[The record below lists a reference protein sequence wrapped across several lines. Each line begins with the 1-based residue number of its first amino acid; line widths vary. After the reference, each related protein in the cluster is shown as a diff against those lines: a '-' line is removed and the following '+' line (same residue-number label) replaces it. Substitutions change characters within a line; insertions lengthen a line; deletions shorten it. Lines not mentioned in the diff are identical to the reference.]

1 MTLDLIRTGIVSLLQ
16 NGTAIAAIIAL
27 VMAILALRLNRSHA
41 RLRDQLE
48 EQLSEIRAK
57 EQALRESEVFYHSLV
72 ESLPQSIL
80 RKDLEGR
87 FTFCNRN
94 FCRELNLTPEQV
106 RGKND
111 HDFYPHDLATKYR
124 EDDAR
129 VIAAGQPFEAVE
141 EHITPSGH
149 TIYVQITKTPLYDS
163 SGRVIGIQ
171 GIFWDVTGRKQAEE
185 QLQMQNLLLQEM
197 AESERQAHE
206 ELKKFQ
212 SHLVQSEKLAGLGQM
227 VAGVAHEI
235 NNPLSFVSNNV
246 AVLQRDLAE
255 MIAIL
260 ALYREAEET
269 LTSHQP
275 ELVERVREI
284 RDRVDLDYSLD
295 NLPRLLN
302 RTRDGL
308 ARIQQIVK
316 DLRVFA
322 RLDEGALNEVDL
334 NEGVLSTISI
344 IQGHAK
350 KKRVQVETDLNNLPP
365 VTCFAAKINQVI
377 MNLVMNAIDACDE
390 GGSVNIRTR
399 PENDDEGVRVDVI
412 DTGCGIDP
420 IICERIFDPFFT
432 TKPVGVGTGLGLSI
446 SYGIIKDHGGKIDVE
461 SIPGEGSR
469 FTVHLS
475 TQMVVP
481 SRLADRPEGSPA
493 ERSRPDRLARGV
505 PLDGVTQRLSKRD
518 SYVGFNIACQ

>member
-1 MTLDLIRTGIVSLLQ
+1 MGVDLGRNEMAPLFQIVI
-16 NGTAIAAIIAL
+16 IAASI
-27 VMAILALRLNRSHA
+27 VMAVLAVLALRLNRSHA
-41 RLRDQLE
+41 RLRNQLE
-48 EQLSEIRAK
+48 EQLAEIRAK

-94 FCRELNLTPEQV
+94 FCRELNLTPAQV

-124 EDDAR
+124 DDDAR

-149 TIYVQITKTPLYDS
+149 VIYVQVTKTPLYDA

-185 QLQMQNLLLQEM
+185 LLQTQNLLLQEM

-206 ELKKFQ
+206 DLKRFQ

-235 NNPLSFVSNNV
+235 NNPLSFVGNNV

-255 MIAIL
+255 MITL
-260 ALYREAEET
+260 LGLYRKGEDDLENLRPDLVAE
-269 LTSHQP
+269 
-275 ELVERVREI
+275 VREI
-284 RDRVDLDYSLD
+284 RDRVDLDYSLE
-295 NLPRLLN
+295 NLPRLLD

-308 ARIQQIVK
+308 GRIQQIVK

-350 KKRVQVETDLNNLPP
+350 KKRVLVETDLNNLPS

-390 GGSVNIRTR
+390 GGSVTIRTR

-420 IICERIFDPFFT
+420 TICERIFDPFFT

-446 SYGIIKDHGGKIDVE
+446 SYGIVQDHGGSIEVE
-461 SIPGEGSR
+461 SVPDEGSR
-469 FTVHLS
+469 FTIHLPTRTAVMPRS
-475 TQMVVP
+475 NNRTGPSIDEKTESAPLIVP
-481 SRLADRPEGSPA
+481 
-493 ERSRPDRLARGV
+493 
-505 PLDGVTQRLSKRD
+505 
-518 SYVGFNIACQ
+518 

>member
-1 MTLDLIRTGIVSLLQ
+1 MRPDISRIEMVSLFQ
-16 NGTAIAAIIAL
+16 FGTAAAAFIAV

-48 EQLSEIRAK
+48 AQLAEIRAK
-57 EQALRESEVFYHSLV
+57 EQALRESDVFYHSLV

-80 RKDLEGR
+80 RKDLDGR

-94 FCRELNLTPEQV
+94 FSRELNLTPDQV
-106 RGKND
+106 RGKD
-111 HDFYPHDLATKYR
+111 DYDFFPADLATKYR

-129 VIAAGQPFEAVE
+129 VIAAGEPFETVE
-141 EHITPSGH
+141 EHVTPSGH
-149 TIYVQITKTPLYDS
+149 VIYVQVTKTPLYDA

-171 GIFWDVTGRKQAEE
+171 GIFWDVTGRKRAEE

-246 AVLQRDLAE
+246 AVLQRDLAGI
-255 MIAIL
+255 IALL
-260 ALYREAEET
+260 ALYREAEEP
-269 LTSHQP
+269 LRSLHP
-275 ELVERVREI
+275 ELVEKAREF
-284 RDRVDLDYSLD
+284 RDRIDLDYSLD

-322 RLDEGALNEVDL
+322 RLDAGELNEVDL

-344 IQGHAK
+344 IQGLAK
-350 KKRVQVETDLNNLPP
+350 KKRVQVDTDLHNLPP
-365 VTCFAAKINQVI
+365 VTCYAAKINQVI
-377 MNLVMNAIDACDE
+377 MNLVVNAIDACDE
-390 GGSVNIRTR
+390 GGSVTIRTQ
-399 PENDDEGVRVDVI
+399 PQDDDDGVRIDVI
-412 DTGCGIDP
+412 DTGCGMDP
-420 IICERIFDPFFT
+420 LLCERIFDPFFT
-432 TKPVGVGTGLGLSI
+432 TKPIGVGTGLGLSI

-469 FTVHLS
+469 FTVYLS
-475 TQMVVP
+475 THMAVP
-481 SRLADRPEGSPA
+481 SRTVDRSEHPA
-493 ERSRPDRLARGV
+493 EELPGPPREGV
-505 PLDGVTQRLSKRD
+505 SMPS
-518 SYVGFNIACQ
+518 